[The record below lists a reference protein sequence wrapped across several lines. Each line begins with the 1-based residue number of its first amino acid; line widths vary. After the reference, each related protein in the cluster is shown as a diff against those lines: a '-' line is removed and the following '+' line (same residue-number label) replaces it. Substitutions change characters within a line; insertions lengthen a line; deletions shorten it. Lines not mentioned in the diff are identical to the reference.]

1 MSPSIPERG
10 PAQTARQVR
19 GQTTLAITAGHE
31 VGAATGG
38 GAANATASGRRVV
51 VGRGVVVVRGVVV
64 LVVDRLATGA
74 GRVVVVAPVI
84 TVRVMRIGGGD
95 AVVAAA
101 VDGGPGAAPT
111 CTRTLTCGA
120 LLAACATPLGAA
132 PTSRSKPAA
141 TPSVREIDRIRLKSA
156 ERHRF

>member
-1 MSPSIPERG
+1 M
-10 PAQTARQVR
+10 
-19 GQTTLAITAGHE
+19 
-31 VGAATGG
+31 
-38 GAANATASGRRVV
+38 
-51 VGRGVVVVRGVVV
+51 VVVRGVVV
-64 LVVDRLATGA
+64 LVVGRPATGA
-74 GRVVVVAPVI
+74 GRVVVVARVI
-84 TVRVMRIGGGD
+84 TVRVMRICGGD

-101 VDGGPGAAPT
+101 VDGGPGAAL
-111 CTRTLTCGA
+111 TRTGGV